1 MADHDLALALS
12 LQDEFSVLDNGKWTS
27 SSEKRKRP
35 TSIVDD
41 CWETIDPTPD
51 IRDLFLQF
59 NDLYFQGELSCC
71 EVKWAPRMTLYVRLD
86 S

>member
-1 MADHDLALALS
+1 MADDDFALALS
-12 LQDEFSVLDNGKWTS
+12 LQDDFSALDNEKWMNFG
-27 SSEKRKRP
+27 EKRKRV

-59 NDLYFQGELSCC
+59 NEQYFSRKAVVLRSEMGTQDDTVSLSI
-71 EVKWAPRMTLYVRLD
+71 
-86 S
+86 

>member
-1 MADHDLALALS
+1 MADDDFALALS
-12 LQDEFSVLDNGKWTS
+12 LQDEFSALDNEKWMNS
-27 SSEKRKRP
+27 GEKRKRV

-59 NDLYFQGELSCC
+59 NEQYFQRKLSCC
-71 EVKWAPRMTLYVRLD
+71 EVKWAPRMTL
-86 S
+86 